1 MPKKTKAMI
10 AIEERLSQLAP
21 GSLRF
26 QVLASALDFKH
37 AWVELG
43 WLLTK
48 VRDGAVYKEWGY
60 DDFERYCERELH
72 IKKATAHK
80 LTATYGFME
89 RREPALLTEV
99 RERPEARTRPPDFEV
114 IRVLSEAED
123 DGRIGDRE
131 YETVRDQIFE
141 GRPPSA
147 AKVRKVLQEKWPKA
161 VPPPPPEKVRLAR
174 LARAAAKVSEAA
186 HSLSSL
192 PPGLKAQARELAD
205 ALAAEAA
212 AAERAA

>member
-1 MPKKTKAMI
+1 MTKKTKSMI
-10 AIEERLSQLAP
+10 AIEERLAQLAP

-43 WLLTK
+43 QLLTQ
-48 VRDGAVYKEWGY
+48 VRDAAVYKEWGF

-89 RREPALLTEV
+89 RREPSLLAEA
-99 RERPEARTRPPDFEV
+99 RERPEARAKLPDFEV
-114 IRVLSEAED
+114 LRVLTEAED
-123 DGRIGDRE
+123 KGQIGDQE
-131 YETVRDQIFE
+131 YATFRGEVFE
-141 GRPPSA
+141 GSPPTA
-147 AKVRKVLQEKWPKA
+147 AKVQKMLKTRWPT
-161 VPPPPPEKVRLAR
+161 PPPPEPPVHVRLKK
-174 LARAAAKVSEAA
+174 LARAAAKLAEATE
-186 HSLSSL
+186 SLAIV
-192 PPGLKAQARELAD
+192 PPELKDRAG
-205 ALAAEAA
+205 ALAADLEAL

>member
-1 MPKKTKAMI
+1 MAKKTKSMI

-43 WLLTK
+43 QYLTQ
-48 VRDGAVYKEWGY
+48 VRDGAVYKEWGF

-89 RREPALLTEV
+89 RREPTMLAEA
-99 RERPEARTRPPDFEV
+99 RERPEARARLPDFDV

-123 DGRIGDRE
+123 RGQIGDNE
-131 YETVRDQIFE
+131 YQSVRGEIFE
-141 GRPPSA
+141 GSPPTA
-147 AKVRKVLQEKWPKA
+147 ARVQKLLKTRWPT
-161 VPPPPPEKVRLAR
+161 PPPPEAPAHVWLSRLAKA
-174 LARAAAKVSEAA
+174 ARKI
-186 HSLSSL
+186 
-192 PPGLKAQARELAD
+192 
-205 ALAAEAA
+205 AEAA
-212 AAERAA
+212 DTLPDVPSELKERSRALADDFELLAVERAA